1 MECKSCGH
9 KQTEGKFCEACGNE
23 LSAVVETGSI
33 EKDKASSEAAI
44 IGNEEDPPPLED
56 GGLLDS
62 DDASDLLESEELIE
76 IEGQDEIS
84 DLSSSE
90 KLVENE
96 DQAGAQGNGND
107 AVEKV
112 KEASSAYFGYFM
124 SFLTK
129 PNHDRVKENE
139 FLYGMINI
147 ILALL
152 LFSLA
157 HQKYISNIFVGES
170 LGFKYWINSFMF
182 VLVAMGVAYLLIF
195 VVKQLFS
202 TKEMS
207 FLELLST
214 YGLYM
219 TPLVPLG
226 ILTAFFTL
234 IGVDKL
240 SSFLVYFMLFLMIF
254 LIPLYIVSHLLVNHS
269 KTLEAFYAYL
279 LFIIGFFLGIAIVD
293 AILLDSIIPFT
304 PVPIIDFSNLMW

>member
-1 MECKSCGH
+1 MECKTCGH
-9 KQTEGKFCEACGNE
+9 KQTEGKFCEVCGTE
-23 LSAVVETGSI
+23 LPAVVETGST
-33 EKDKASSEAAI
+33 EKDNPSSEPTI
-44 IGNEEDPPPLED
+44 IDKEEDHPPLED

-62 DDASDLLESEELIE
+62 ADASDLLESEERIK

-84 DLSSSE
+84 SLSSSE

-96 DQAGAQGNGND
+96 GQAGPQGIGND
-107 AVEKV
+107 VVDKL

-124 SFLTK
+124 SFLTR
-129 PNHDRVKENE
+129 PNHNRAKESE

-147 ILALL
+147 IISLL

-157 HQKYISNIFVGES
+157 HQKYLSKIFGGES
-170 LGFKYWINSFMF
+170 LGFKYWINSFLF

-195 VVKQLFS
+195 VVKQVFS

-219 TPLVPLG
+219 TPIVPLG
-226 ILTAFFTL
+226 ILTVFFTL

-269 KTLEAFYAYL
+269 KGLEPFYAYL